1 MAFYNLL
8 CCTTLSLADANV
20 VQFYSCLNRCCRGL
34 CWCPGTTSSL
44 ELGKSS
50 AVRAIPSLRL
60 SHGGERKTG
69 RVKPFVGAIFVT
81 ALNGLLMSDFPEKK
95 KYHPYMVIWEALCI
109 FGYTIALEF
118 LEEYMFSKMFP
129 IWAVPSSNAT
139 HLDIY
144 AALLNSCSF
153 SHQWHKPQTHNTWF
167 QAQRKA
173 AAAPDN
179 SRCDFFWAVNVHS
192 LFLSR
197 NSCAEQSSQSCHL
210 WLYSGTSLHRIQCHN
225 RHMKL
230 ENQEWHEEIHVVCK

>member
-1 MAFYNLL
+1 MAVSERKEGWNLFKGQF
-8 CCTTLSLADANV
+8 SLLHEMV
-20 VQFYSCLNRCCRGL
+20 SSCLIFL
-34 CWCPGTTSSL
+34 Q
-44 ELGKSS
+44 KQ
-50 AVRAIPSLRL
+50 IPSLCGNL
-60 SHGGERKTG
+60 GGTVHLRVYHRPRISG
-69 RVKPFVGAIFVT
+69 RIHILQNVSNLGSTEFQCCTSG
-81 ALNGLLMSDFPEKK
+81 
-95 KYHPYMVIWEALCI
+95 YMRST
-109 FGYTIALEF
+109 Y
-118 LEEYMFSKMFP
+118 
-129 IWAVPSSNAT
+129 
-139 HLDIY
+139 
-144 AALLNSCSF
+144 LLNSCSF

-173 AAAPDN
+173 AAAPDS